1 MERIAWTDE
10 RLDDLAR
17 RIHSGFGRVD
27 ADIRELRL
35 EIHSE
40 VGALRAAMVGVA
52 AVMTAAMLTGFL
64 GVIAA
69 MLARG

>member
-17 RIHSGFGRVD
+17 RIDSGFDRVD

-40 VGALRAAMVGVA
+40 VGALRAAMVRVA
-52 AVMTAAMLTGFL
+52 AAMTAAMLTGFL

-69 MLARG
+69 VLARG